1 MINCLYCDI
10 LTGAVDATF
19 VHRDDIVAVFMD
31 IQPVNAGHVLSSRT
45 PTRRFS
51 RILTLT
57 PVHTC
62 FVSPNGWRRPSVNQ
76 GCPVKA

>member
-45 PTRRFS
+45 PTRD
-51 RILTLT
+51 
-57 PVHTC
+57 
-62 FVSPNGWRRPSVNQ
+62 
-76 GCPVKA
+76 